1 MAEKIK
7 PTRKNIPIR
16 HLHFDSENPR
26 LPSDMD
32 RSDEEAVL
40 HWMIRKG
47 DIIDLMAAIG
57 ATDFSSAE
65 AVLVIEKEGCPG
77 EYEVV
82 EGNRRLAAV
91 KLLSDPGRAQI
102 RKKGVQEVVDNAK
115 YSPPEIPV
123 LIYPDRTEI
132 ITYLGY
138 RHITGVK
145 AWGAAEKAKY
155 LRQLFTYY
163 TDQGMDVEKVFGTIS
178 KATASNPYYA
188 KKTLTTLALTDLAND
203 EAYWQLDRLA
213 QADVKFSVLG
223 TALNHSQIVNF
234 LGLESVKD
242 YQLEDLKIERLKEL
256 FKWLFQRSPDG
267 ETVVKESRQLKSLAK
282 VVSNSHA
289 LGLLRK
295 GFSLEHASEFTDEAD
310 EVFQRLLLEALRKIE
325 LAQSQVKRINKP
337 SENELETIREIYR
350 LSRDLGVTIRSRIED
365 DEADEPF

>member
-1 MAEKIK
+1 MAEKPK
-7 PTRKNIPIR
+7 PTRKNISISK
-16 HLHFDSENPR
+16 LHFDSENPR

-32 RSDEEAVL
+32 RSNDEAVL

-65 AVLVIEKEGCPG
+65 AVLVIEKDGSPG

-102 RKKGVQEVVDNAK
+102 RKKTVHEIVDNAK
-115 YSPPEIPV
+115 FKPYEIPV

-132 ITYLGY
+132 LTYLGY

-155 LRQLFTYY
+155 LKQLFAYY
-163 TDQGMDVEKVFGTIS
+163 LNQGMEAEKVFHTIS
-178 KATASNPYYA
+178 KATASTPYYA
-188 KKTLTTLALTDLAND
+188 KKTLTTLALADLAND
-203 EAYWQLDRLA
+203 EAYWQLDRLK

-223 TALNHSQIVNF
+223 TALNHSQIVDF

-242 YQLEDLKIERLKEL
+242 YKLEDLKKERLKEL

-282 VVSNSHA
+282 VVSNNHA
-289 LGLLRK
+289 LELLRK
-295 GFSLEHASEFTDEAD
+295 GYSLENASEFTDEAD
-310 EVFQRLLLEALRKIE
+310 EVFQRLLLESLKKIE

-337 SENELETIREIYR
+337 SESDLETIREIYR
-350 LSRDLGVTIRSRIED
+350 LSKDLGLTVRSRIED